1 MTIAESI
8 KRARAEKGLTQAEL
22 AEKLNVRQATISSW
36 EKGVA
41 TPRETAFAALAD
53 ALEVG
58 VEKLRY
64 GSEITT
70 GLRRV
75 KVVGDVMA
83 GNFRTALE
91 YDEEDQS
98 EIWVPNIPPRAYA
111 LISKGES
118 MNLRYP
124 EGTYLICLP
133 VQEFETI
140 KDKAGVIV
148 HRSNAEG
155 MWEATVKEYRVV
167 DGKKYL
173 WPRSDHPDHQ
183 SPIHFE
189 NGEQVEITAIVIGTY
204 RAE

>member
-41 TPRETAFAALAD
+41 TPRETAFQALAN

-133 VQEFETI
+133 VTEFEAI

-148 HRSNAEG
+148 HRSNSEG
-155 MWEATVKEYRVV
+155 LWEATVKEYRVV

-183 SPIHFE
+183 SPIHYE
-189 NGEQVEITAIVIGTY
+189 NGEHVEITAIVIGTY
-204 RAE
+204 APE

>member
-22 AEKLNVRQATISSW
+22 AKRLNVRQATISSW

-41 TPRETAFAALAD
+41 IPRETAFTQLAH

-64 GSEITT
+64 GSELTA

-133 VQEFETI
+133 VTEFETI

-155 MWEATVKEYRVV
+155 LWEATVKEYRVV

-189 NGEQVEITAIVIGTY
+189 NGEQVEITAVVIGTY
-204 RAE
+204 APE

>member
-22 AEKLNVRQATISSW
+22 AKQLNVRQATISSW

-41 TPRETAFAALAD
+41 TPRDTAFAALAD

-64 GSEITT
+64 GSELTT

-83 GNFRTALE
+83 GNFRTALQ

-155 MWEATVKEYRVV
+155 LWEATVKEYRVV

-189 NGEQVEITAIVIGTY
+189 NGEQVEITAVVIGTY
-204 RAE
+204 APE